1 MCLHFETVTAKNRG
15 AVERLA
21 LLPEQAGFIE
31 SPTECLR
38 EADASDFW
46 RPVGI
51 YDGTELV
58 GVAMHGY
65 LPFLGEGQLWFDR
78 LLIDKA
84 FQGRGYAKAAI
95 AALLERLRQE
105 YPCRR
110 VYLSVYGDNAA
121 AIHLYQQAGFSFNG
135 DYDTKGERVM
145 VLDFPETGPAET

>member
-31 SPTECLR
+31 SPSECLR

-58 GVAMHGY
+58 GFAMYGY

-121 AIHLYQQAGFSFNG
+121 ASHLYQQAGFSFNG

>member
-58 GVAMHGY
+58 GFAMYGS

>member
-31 SPTECLR
+31 SPSECLR

-58 GVAMHGY
+58 GFAMYGY

-78 LLIDKA
+78 LLIDQA
-84 FQGRGYAKAAI
+84 FQGRGYANAAI

>member
-31 SPTECLR
+31 SPSECLR

-58 GVAMHGY
+58 GFAMYGY

-78 LLIDKA
+78 LLIDKVRA
-84 FQGRGYAKAAI
+84 GAMPKRPLPLCWNGFGRSTPAAG
-95 AALLERLRQE
+95 
-105 YPCRR
+105 
-110 VYLSVYGDNAA
+110 S
-121 AIHLYQQAGFSFNG
+121 
-135 DYDTKGERVM
+135 T
-145 VLDFPETGPAET
+145 

>member
-31 SPTECLR
+31 SPSECLR

-58 GVAMHGY
+58 GFAMYGY

-145 VLDFPETGPAET
+145 FLDFPETGPAET

>member
-31 SPTECLR
+31 SPAECLR

-58 GVAMHGY
+58 GFAMYGY

-121 AIHLYQQAGFSFNG
+121 AIHVYRQAGFSFNG

>member
-31 SPTECLR
+31 SPSECLR

-58 GVAMHGY
+58 GFAMYGY

-135 DYDTKGERVM
+135 DYDTNGERVM